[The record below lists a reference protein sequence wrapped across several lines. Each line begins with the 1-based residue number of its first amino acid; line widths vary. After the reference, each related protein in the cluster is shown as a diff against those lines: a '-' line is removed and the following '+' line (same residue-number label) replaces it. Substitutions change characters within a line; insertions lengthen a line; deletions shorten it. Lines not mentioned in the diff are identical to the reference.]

1 MEDPISIV
9 TAVLLAVLVVV
20 AAVVAFR
27 LSERAQHEV
36 PQTPPDEVELDSDM
50 IGLLSAINSASI
62 VLGPEDEVLRAS
74 PTAHS
79 LGLLRNGRI
88 AQAQRTELG
97 TETRR
102 EGVAREVQYTLPR
115 GPVPGSSRISVFVQ
129 VAALRA
135 NRVLILAEDQTAAK
149 RLEDVRRDFVANVSH
164 ELKTPVGA
172 ISLLAETIAEA
183 ADDPEAVLRFAE
195 RMGIESRRLSGLVQ
209 DIIDLSRLQDAN
221 VLLASHDVNLDEV
234 VTEAVDRCRVE
245 AQARDIAI
253 VVGPASGVEVFGDS
267 ALLMTAVRNLLDNA
281 IRYSTGGTR
290 VAIAVRRADDGL
302 AEVTVVD
309 QGIGIDPD
317 ALPRVF
323 ERFYRV
329 DAARSRSTGGTG
341 LGLSIVKHVAA
352 DHGGEVSVWST
363 PGRGSTFT
371 LRLPTSDYRSRPSA
385 PPAPSS
391 LERPQP

>member
-88 AQAQRTELG
+88 AHAQLTELV

-102 EGVAREVQYTLPR
+102 EGGSREVQYTLPR

-253 VVGPASGVEVFGDS
+253 GDS